1 MWLTTCQMLVLVLYL
16 NYQVQ
21 LLPFQ
26 RKLSHRESFAHG
38 DTINKAVE
46 RGPGHRQSG
55 SGGDTFGKHFLKG
68 PLCVCSSGRG
78 SESTGK
84 TDESLRSNVPEK
96 RPRVGKAGMRELR
109 AGAWLV
115 LGGQGG
121 RSGRGPLQLGYEE
134 AVSFSG

>member
-1 MWLTTCQMLVLVLYL
+1 MSAPVAGGAGGAAVTVTVLA
-16 NYQVQ
+16 
-21 LLPFQ
+21 LP
-26 RKLSHRESFAHG
+26 S
-38 DTINKAVE
+38 
-46 RGPGHRQSG
+46 
-55 SGGDTFGKHFLKG
+55 
-68 PLCVCSSGRG
+68 RG

-109 AGAWLV
+109 AGAWLI

-121 RSGRGPLQLGYEE
+121 LSGRGPLQLGYEE